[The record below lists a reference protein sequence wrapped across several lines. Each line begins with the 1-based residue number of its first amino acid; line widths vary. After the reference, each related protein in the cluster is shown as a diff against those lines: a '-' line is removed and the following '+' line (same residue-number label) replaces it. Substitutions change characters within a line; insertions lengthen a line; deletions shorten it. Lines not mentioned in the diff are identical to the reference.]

1 MELKWNYGQGVLV
14 LPASVL
20 QQDATEKQLQVLL
33 WLASDADLFAKPT
46 QLARLAGV
54 NKAELEEI
62 LRFWQDCAVL
72 APEGTAPASPSPAKK
87 KPAEAEPAPK
97 QEPAK
102 VLQRSNELPNY
113 SSTEISD
120 RLEQQASLRA
130 LLDECQNI
138 LGKMFNPMETNIL
151 IGMVDYL
158 QLSADYILLLLAHCV
173 KIEKKSLRQIERYAI
188 SLHDQGITSMEALEE
203 KIQHIEAAH
212 TLEGKIRTMFG
223 LRSRAL
229 TSKEKKYLDAWT
241 SYGYD
246 EEMIRLAYEITVEAT
261 KEPSLNYANSILE
274 RWHTEGIR
282 TPADVQNDKEKRQG
296 ARAEKDLTLG
306 NSFDTDDFFA
316 AALKRS
322 FESVTEN

>member
-14 LPASVL
+14 LPTSVL
-20 QQDATEKQLQVLL
+20 SQNATEKQLQVLL
-33 WLASDADLFAKPT
+33 WLASDADLFSKPT

-54 NKAELEEI
+54 SKPELEEI

-72 APEGTAPASPSPAKK
+72 SAQVAAEPIAPPAKK
-87 KPAEAEPAPK
+87 SGAEATPPPK
-97 QEPAK
+97 KETKQT
-102 VLQRSNELPNY
+102 LQRADELPNY
-113 SSTEISD
+113 TSTEISE

-138 LGKMFNPMETNIL
+138 LGKMFNPMETNVL

-158 QLSADYILLLLAHCV
+158 QLSEDYILLLLAHC
-173 KIEKKSLRQIERYAI
+173 KRIEKKSLRQIERYAI

-203 KIQHIEAAH
+203 KIQRIEEAH
-212 TLEGKIRTMFG
+212 TLEGKVRSMFG

-229 TSKEKKYLDAWT
+229 TSKEKKYLDAWL
-241 SYGYD
+241 SYGYN
-246 EEMIRLAYEITVEAT
+246 EEMLRLAYEITVDAT
-261 KEPSLNYANSILE
+261 KEPSLPYANSILE
-274 RWHTEGIR
+274 RWHAEGIQ
-282 TPADVQNDKEKRQG
+282 TPADVQREQEKRQG
-296 ARAEKDLTLG
+296 ARAEDTTLG

-322 FESVTEN
+322 FESVSEN